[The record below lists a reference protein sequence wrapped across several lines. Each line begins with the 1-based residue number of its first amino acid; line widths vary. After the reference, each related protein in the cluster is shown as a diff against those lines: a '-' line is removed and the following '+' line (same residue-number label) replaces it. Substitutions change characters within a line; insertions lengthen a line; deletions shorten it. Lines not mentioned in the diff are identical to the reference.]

1 MGALVVVEP
10 VEGFSR
16 IPQNGKFATTLL
28 TSGGALR
35 EQGSSAVFGLWMCGQ
50 IMPHLEKA
58 RQTGKAA
65 NGWPATA
72 ATGSQSTSLSILIN

>member
-1 MGALVVVEP
+1 MVGALVVVES

-35 EQGSSAVFGLWMCGQ
+35 EQGSSAVFGLWMCWPDHATFGYIWKRRGKQ
-50 IMPHLEKA
+50 ERLQMDGLQPPPLARKA
-58 RQTGKAA
+58 RA
-65 NGWPATA
+65 
-72 ATGSQSTSLSILIN
+72 

>member
-10 VEGFSR
+10 VERFSR

-35 EQGSSAVFGLWMCGQ
+35 EQGSSAVFGLWMCW
-50 IMPHLEKA
+50 PDHA
-58 RQTGKAA
+58 TFGKGEA
-65 NGWPATA
+65 NRKGCKWMACNRRHRLAKHEPEH
-72 ATGSQSTSLSILIN
+72 IN